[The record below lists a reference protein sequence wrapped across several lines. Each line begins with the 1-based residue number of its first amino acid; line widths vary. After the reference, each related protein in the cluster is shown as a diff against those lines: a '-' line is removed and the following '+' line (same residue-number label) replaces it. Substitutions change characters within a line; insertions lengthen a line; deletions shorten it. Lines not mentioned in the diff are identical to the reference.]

1 MILAEKIILMRKKNG
16 WSQEELADKLGISR
30 QSVSKWESGASI
42 PELDKIV
49 KLSAM
54 FEVSTDYLLK
64 DEIEE
69 AEASGNEGSQ
79 QEPEERRG
87 MSLDEA
93 NAFLALREEAGNKIA
108 IGCSI
113 CILSPVLLLFLGV
126 LSEME
131 GVGITEDLAGGIG
144 MAVLLVIVAIGCAF
158 LIPNGMKL
166 SPYEYLEKEEI
177 SLQYGV
183 AGIVRRKKEEYEPLF
198 RRVITK
204 NTIIIIAGVIPLML
218 AAGFSASDFGLICC
232 VIILLFVVAY
242 AVLGIV
248 RVCMAYGGYQI
259 LLQEGDYRVK
269 EKALRRRSEAF
280 YGMYWCAV
288 VAIYLAVSFRN
299 NNWHESWV
307 IWPVAGLLFVVFLGI
322 VKIVF
327 MKKADQKED
336 KS

>member
-1 MILAEKIILMRKKNG
+1 MILAEKIILMRKKKG

-69 AEASGNEGSQ
+69 AEASGSEGS
-79 QEPEERRG
+79 QEPEEAHG
-87 MSLDEA
+87 LSLDEA
-93 NAFLALREEAGNKIA
+93 NAFLTLREEAGNKIA

-113 CILSPVLLLFLGV
+113 CILSPVLLLLLGV

-131 GVGITEDLAGGIG
+131 GVGITEELAGGIG
-144 MAVLLVIVAIGCAF
+144 MAVLLVIVALGCAF

-183 AGIVRRKKEEYEPLF
+183 AGIMRRKKAEYEPLF
-198 RRVITK
+198 RRVITR
-204 NTIIIIAGVIPLML
+204 NTIIIIAGLIPLML
-218 AAGFSASDFGLICC
+218 AAGFSMSDFGMVCC
-232 VIILLFVVAY
+232 FILLLLVVSY

-248 RVCMAYGGYQI
+248 RVCMVYGGYQI

-269 EKALRRRSEAF
+269 EKALRRRSEAL
-280 YGMYWCAV
+280 YGVYWCAV

-299 NNWHESWV
+299 NSWHESWV

-322 VKIVF
+322 IKMVF
-327 MKKADQKED
+327 MKKADQKGD
-336 KS
+336 KL